1 MQTQTKIF
9 VSHRQPLCH
18 ALHPL
23 RPLRSCRH
31 PQQQHQRPRVLQQ
44 ARQHPARP
52 RPCRVVLTSHA
63 DPLAASIVAAAEP
76 AGLSPSQFVPPL
88 SKQQLLDIAASFVR
102 LWFAGIAKGPQ
113 AVEQEL
119 AELLAPD
126 VVIKADRVKHFKD
139 TEVGAIWSFCSVLQ
153 LQCTLGHKSRCV

>member
-1 MQTQTKIF
+1 M
-9 VSHRQPLCH
+9 
-18 ALHPL
+18 
-23 RPLRSCRH
+23 
-31 PQQQHQRPRVLQQ
+31 
-44 ARQHPARP
+44 
-52 RPCRVVLTSHA
+52 
-63 DPLAASIVAAAEP
+63 
-76 AGLSPSQFVPPL
+76 PPL